1 MSVDPATLPA
11 APDPTLPDP
20 RDAEIEALKAQLA
33 TATAPAAAVTVY
45 PKAPE
50 ASVYV
55 EGFVSSKPLLMI
67 GAAGPDVAELAHLLA
82 EHGYSNAIA
91 DGAGGFPATLDDA
104 LMAQVVDFQ
113 QANGIDPWGQEPGDG
128 INPVNPPILRRDHS
142 GVVEA
147 RTWEALLGYAPV
159 LKREGARS

>member
-1 MSVDPATLPA
+1 MNAWDHATRDDDRPA
-11 APDPTLPDP
+11 ATET
-20 RDAEIEALKAQLA
+20 R
-33 TATAPAAAVTVY
+33 
-45 PKAPE
+45 
-50 ASVYV
+50 

-82 EHGYSNAIA
+82 EHGYSNAIVEGKG
-91 DGAGGFPATLDDA
+91 DFPPVLDDA
-104 LMAQVVDFQ
+104 LMAQVIDFQ

-128 INPVNPPILRRDHS
+128 VNPVNPPLVRRDHS

-159 LKREGARS
+159 LKREGARA